1 MKAIFKD
8 LKVLDLSSVL
18 AGPSV
23 ATFFAELGAT
33 VVKIENKKT
42 GGDVTRTWRTAGE
55 SKDASVSAYWSSIN
69 YKKSIHLL
77 DYSNPGERQFVYD
90 LIPSQDV
97 VIMNFKEGD
106 DKKFGLDP
114 ATLFSMNSRL
124 IIGEIYGFITNPSRV
139 AYDVVLQAE
148 TGFMSINGEKNASPL
163 KMPVAMMDILAAH
176 QLKEAILCALYER
189 EKTGKGALVKCS
201 LEKAGIASLA
211 NQASNYLMT
220 GVIPKAQGSL
230 HPNIAPY
237 GEVMLCKDG
246 GQIVL
251 AIGSDRQFDSLVKA
265 LQLDSLSS
273 DIRFQENT
281 ARLQNREE
289 LYKLLTA
296 AFSQYET
303 SELMQIFE
311 KENIPAG
318 KVKKLDEVLES
329 RLGKSMT
336 LEEIVENTI
345 TKRLSSVA
353 FEYINQES

>member
-33 VVKIENKKT
+33 VIKIENKKT
-42 GGDVTRTWRTAGE
+42 GGDVTRTWRTTGE

-69 YKKSIHLL
+69 YKKAIHLL
-77 DYSNPGERQFVYD
+77 DYSNTSERQFVYD

-148 TGFMSINGEKNASPL
+148 TGFMSINGEKNAAPL

-189 EKTGKGALVKCS
+189 EKTGNGALVKCS

-211 NQASNYLMT
+211 NQASNFLMT
-220 GVIPKAQGSL
+220 GKVPHAQGSL

-237 GEVMLCKDG
+237 GEVMRCKDG

-251 AIGSDRQFDSLVKA
+251 AIGSDRQFDSLMKA
-265 LQLDSLSS
+265 VQLESLAS

-281 ARLQNREE
+281 ARVENREE
-289 LYKLLTA
+289 LYNLLSVE
-296 AFSQYET
+296 FLKYET
-303 SELMQIFE
+303 TELMQIFE

-318 KVKKLDEVLES
+318 KVKRLDEVLQS
-329 RLGKSMT
+329 PLGKSMT

-353 FEYINQES
+353 FEYINPGF

>member
-8 LKVLDLSSVL
+8 LRVLDLSSVL

-33 VVKIENKKT
+33 VIKIENKKT
-42 GGDVTRTWRTAGE
+42 GGDVTRTWRANGE
-55 SKDASVSAYWSSIN
+55 SKDTAVSAYWSSIN
-69 YKKSIHLL
+69 YKKAVHLL
-77 DYSNPGERQFVYD
+77 DYSNPQERQYVYD

-114 ATLFSMNSRL
+114 ASLFLMNSRL
-124 IIGEIYGFITNPSRV
+124 IIGEIYGFISNPGRV

-148 TGFMSINGEKNASPL
+148 TGFMSINGEKNAAPL

-189 EKTGKGALVKCS
+189 EKTGLGALVKCS

-220 GVIPKAQGSL
+220 GKVPVAQGSL

-237 GEVMLCKDG
+237 GEVMRCKDG
-246 GQIVL
+246 GSIVL
-251 AIGSDRQFDSLVKA
+251 AIGSDRQFESLVKVM
-265 LQLDSLSS
+265 QLESLAS
-273 DIRFQENT
+273 DNRFQENT
-281 ARLQNREE
+281 ARVKNREE
-289 LYKLLTA
+289 LFILLSE
-296 AFSQYET
+296 AFSRCET
-303 SELMQIFE
+303 SELMRIFE
-311 KENIPAG
+311 SENIPAG
-318 KVKKLDEVLES
+318 KVKTLDEVLDS
-329 RLGKSMT
+329 PLGKSMT

-353 FEYINQES
+353 FEYFSQES

>member
-8 LKVLDLSSVL
+8 LRVLDLSSVL

-33 VVKIENKKT
+33 VIKIENKKT
-42 GGDVTRTWRTAGE
+42 GGDVTRTWRTTGE

-69 YKKSIHLL
+69 YKKAIHLL
-77 DYSNPGERQFVYD
+77 DYSNPDERQVVYD
-90 LIPSQDV
+90 LIPTQDV

-114 ATLFSMNSRL
+114 DTLFSMNSRL

-148 TGFMSINGEKNASPL
+148 TGFMSINGEKNAAPL

-220 GVIPKAQGSL
+220 GKVPVAQGSL

-237 GEVMLCKDG
+237 GEVMHCKDG

-251 AIGSDRQFDSLVKA
+251 AIGSDRQFESLANV
-265 LQLDSLSS
+265 LQLYALVT
-273 DIRFQENT
+273 DIRFSENS
-281 ARLQNREE
+281 ARVKNREE
-289 LYKLLTA
+289 LRSLLSQ
-296 AFSQYET
+296 AFSKYET
-303 SELMQIFE
+303 SELMKIFE

-318 KVKKLDEVLES
+318 KVKTLDEVLES
-329 RLGKSMT
+329 PLGKTMT